1 MINFMSFF
9 SLKNMKLFKYE
20 GYKVVISEEAFG
32 LKVFRQIWNRDR
44 SANKDKAIMELSYVY
59 FMTDPR
65 SDYQYIV
72 DEEERSKAIIE
83 GEGLPSKWKPDKLV
97 QEAMIFYSRFKPT
110 AALLL
115 EDTRVAVE
123 KLRKLLRDINLEE
136 TDDKGRPLYTLNTIT
151 ATIKQVPSLARDLDE
166 AEKSLASEMRSEG
179 KMRGQGEK
187 TIFEDT
193 LDL

>member
-1 MINFMSFF
+1 
-9 SLKNMKLFKYE
+9 MKLFKYE
-20 GYKVVISEEAFG
+20 GYKVVISEEAFA

-44 SANKDKAIMELSYVY
+44 SVNKDKAIMELGYVY
-59 FMTDPR
+59 FMIDPR
-65 SDYQYIV
+65 SDYQYLV

-83 GEGLPSKWKPDKLV
+83 GEGLPNNWKPDKV
-97 QEAMIFYSRFKPT
+97 VTEAMQFYSRFKPT

-123 KLRKLLRDINLEE
+123 KLRKLLRDINLQD

-151 ATIKQVPSLARDLDE
+151 ATIKQVPSLAKDLDE
-166 AEKSLASEMRSEG
+166 AERALSSEMRNEG

-187 TIFEDT
+187 TIFEDN

>member
-1 MINFMSFF
+1 
-9 SLKNMKLFKYE
+9 MKLFKYE
-20 GYKVVISEEAFG
+20 GYKVVISEEAFA

-44 SANKDKAIMELSYVY
+44 SVNKDKAIMELGYVY
-59 FMTDPR
+59 FMIDPR
-65 SDYQYIV
+65 SDYQYLV

-83 GEGLPSKWKPDKLV
+83 GEGLPSNWKPDKTV
-97 QEAMIFYSRFKPT
+97 TEAMQFYSRFKPT

-123 KLRKLLRDINLEE
+123 KLRKLLRDIDLQE
-136 TDDKGRPLYTLNTIT
+136 TDDKGRPVYTLNTIT
-151 ATIKQVPSLARDLDE
+151 ATIKQVPSLAKDLDE
-166 AEKSLASEMRSEG
+166 AERALASEMRNEG

-187 TIFEDT
+187 TIFEDN